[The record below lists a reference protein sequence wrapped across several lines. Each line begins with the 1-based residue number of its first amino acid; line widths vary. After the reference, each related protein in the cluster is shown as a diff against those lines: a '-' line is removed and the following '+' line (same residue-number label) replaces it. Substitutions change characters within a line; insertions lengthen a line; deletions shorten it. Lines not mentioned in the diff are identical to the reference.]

1 MEEKRRRRSW
11 LGDLPFDVLV
21 QIAGNVAVTSWLL
34 MEDLCSL
41 RGTCRFMRRL
51 CRNPEVGRH
60 INLGRVSSTNR
71 WTNTIAYKALV

>member
-1 MEEKRRRRSW
+1 MEAKRRRRSW

-34 MEDLCSL
+34 MEDHRSL

-51 CRNPEVGRH
+51 CRNPEVGCH
-60 INLGRVSSTNR
+60 INLGLVSSTNR